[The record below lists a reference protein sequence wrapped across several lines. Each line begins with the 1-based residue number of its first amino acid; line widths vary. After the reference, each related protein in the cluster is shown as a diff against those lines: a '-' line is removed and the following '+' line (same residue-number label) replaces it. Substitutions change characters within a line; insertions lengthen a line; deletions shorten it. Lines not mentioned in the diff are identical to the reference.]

1 MAELLV
7 TITVIGIM
15 MAIVFGVMQTAQQ
28 SARTAKTKA
37 TINKI
42 NAFIMAKYDSYRTR
56 RVQLDLV
63 QYCKSVYSIPNPRPG
78 QDVARARL
86 NAIRDLMRQEMPDR
100 WSDVVMHTGGN
111 PPSAPRGP
119 LVKLTLSSITSP
131 DTPALSWRYYN
142 TYVDAWNNAGSLSD
156 KYNVFQQNGACECL
170 YLIVMA
176 MPDAASQFSPD
187 EIADTDGDGLLEFID
202 GWNRPI
208 RFLRWPAGFLPPL
221 ADTNLQSDA
230 MVPKDPAN
238 AMAGNNFLH
247 PDPFDRRLPDP
258 SNPRQMQFRYAI
270 YPLIYSAGR
279 DGKWDIN
286 IGKSGSGA
294 ASTYTYALT
303 SERDL
308 DPYVAD
314 PNGFLIGLPQNDD
327 STTSTDLRHYDN
339 IHNQRNEVR

>member
-63 QYCKSVYSIPNPRPG
+63 QYCKSVYSISNPGPRH
-78 QDVARARL
+78 VARARV

-111 PPSAPRGP
+111 PPTTPRGP

-208 RFLRWPAGFLPPL
+208 RFLRWPAGFLPEYG
-221 ADTNLQSDA
+221 ADTNMQSTVV
-230 MVPKDPAN
+230 VPVDPTNTAL
-238 AMAGNNFLH
+238 GNTYLH
-247 PDPFDRRLPDP
+247 PDPFDP
-258 SNPRQMQFRYAI
+258 QKVFGRYAI

-286 IGKSGSGA
+286 IGKSGTGA
-294 ASTYTYALT
+294 ASTYTYALV
-303 SERDL
+303 SNNL
-308 DPYVAD
+308 DPYTAD

-327 STTSTDLRHYDN
+327 STASSDLRHYDN